1 MSEQNKPGIDKRRYP
16 RLKARVLYKPAKLIG
31 QKRQVPDISLG
42 GMRIFSF
49 KFHPVGATLHIE
61 LSLPSGQTAVAVTRV
76 VWVDA
81 YPKDSEAPY
90 ELGLEFIQIPFGVAH
105 ELKSMLDSAS
115 SSEKK

>member
-1 MSEQNKPGIDKRRYP
+1 MTEQSKPVIDKRRYP

-49 KFHPVGATLHIE
+49 KYHPVGATLHIE

-76 VWVDA
+76 VWVEA

-90 ELGLEFIQIPFGVAH
+90 DLGLEFIHLPFGAAH
-105 ELKSMLDSAS
+105 ELKSVLGDFSPS
-115 SSEKK
+115 K

>member
-1 MSEQNKPGIDKRRYP
+1 MTEQNRTGIDKRRYP
-16 RLKARVLYKPAKLIG
+16 RLRARILYKQAKLIG

-49 KFHPVGATLHIE
+49 KFHPVGATMHIE

-76 VWVDA
+76 VWVEA

-90 ELGLEFIQIPFGVAH
+90 DLGLEFIHMPFGVAH
-105 ELKSMLDSAS
+105 ELKSVLDSPFS
-115 SSEKK
+115 QS

>member
-1 MSEQNKPGIDKRRYP
+1 MTEQNRPGIDKRRYP

-49 KFHPVGATLHIE
+49 KYYPVGATLHIE
-61 LSLPSGQTAVAVTRV
+61 LSLPSGQTSVAVTRV
-76 VWVDA
+76 VWVEA

-90 ELGLEFIQIPFGVAH
+90 DLGLEFTHLAFSAAQ
-105 ELKSMLDSAS
+105 ELKSVLGGS
-115 SSEKK
+115 SPSE